1 MKKIVL
7 ILVLFISSCGYQPI
21 YINKNLKNLE
31 FSKITLEGDKDVNR
45 KIIGSISP
53 KENTS
58 DKSLNELLLKSSF
71 KTEEILKNS
80 KGQVESYRSSI
91 NVSWL
96 IIKDK
101 KIIKRKN
108 FLEDFTYSN
117 PENKFELIEYQD
129 EVKDNIVNK
138 IIEEII
144 LYTNL

>member
-31 FSKITLEGDKDVNR
+31 FFNITLEGDNDVNR
-45 KIIGSISP
+45 KIISSLSL
-53 KENTS
+53 KENKS

-91 NVSWL
+91 SVNWL
-96 IIKDK
+96 IVKDK

-108 FLEDFTYSN
+108 FIEDFTYSN
-117 PENKFELIEYQD
+117 LENKFELIEYQN
-129 EVKDNIVNK
+129 EIKDNIINK
-138 IIEEII
+138 IMEEII
-144 LYTNL
+144 LFTNL

>member
-31 FSKITLEGDKDVNR
+31 FFNITLEGDNDVNR
-45 KIIGSISP
+45 KIISSLSL
-53 KENTS
+53 KENKS
-58 DKSLNELLLKSSF
+58 DKSLNELSLKSSF

-91 NVSWL
+91 SVNWL
-96 IIKDK
+96 IVKDK

-108 FLEDFTYSN
+108 FIEDFTYSN
-117 PENKFELIEYQD
+117 LENKFELIEYQN
-129 EVKDNIVNK
+129 EVKDNIINK

-144 LYTNL
+144 LFTNV

>member
-71 KTEEILKNS
+71 KIEEILKNS

-101 KIIKRKN
+101 KIIKK
-108 FLEDFTYSN
+108 
-117 PENKFELIEYQD
+117 
-129 EVKDNIVNK
+129 K
-138 IIEEII
+138 I
-144 LYTNL
+144 L

>member
-31 FSKITLEGDKDVNR
+31 FFNITLEGDNDVNR
-45 KIIGSISP
+45 KIISSLSL
-53 KENTS
+53 KENKS
-58 DKSLNELLLKSSF
+58 DKSLNELSLKSSF

-91 NVSWL
+91 SVNWL
-96 IIKDK
+96 IVKDK

-108 FLEDFTYSN
+108 FIEDFTYSN
-117 PENKFELIEYQD
+117 LENKFELIEYQN
-129 EVKDNIVNK
+129 EVKDNIINK

-144 LYTNL
+144 LFTNL